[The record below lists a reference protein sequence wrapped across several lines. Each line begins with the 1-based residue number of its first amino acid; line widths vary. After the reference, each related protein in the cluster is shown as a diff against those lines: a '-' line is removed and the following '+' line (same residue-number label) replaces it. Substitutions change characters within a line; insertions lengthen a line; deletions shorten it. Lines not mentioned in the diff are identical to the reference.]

1 MRTTRSR
8 LAKGSAFVAVV
19 VAASTI
25 ISAAAQAVSGVSP
38 VPAGTY
44 LFTAKIQNDLGACSA
59 ALVDPTWVITT
70 TNCLTNGGQ
79 PVVAGPPTRP
89 TTVTVGRTDLTSTD
103 GHVVSVTSLVPHP
116 SRNVVL
122 AQLDRPA
129 KGVTPIALGAA
140 ATVGEQLMAAGF
152 GRTAT
157 EWVPDKLHAGAFA
170 VSAVT
175 GQTLTIDGTDNATSL
190 CKGDA
195 GGPLVRA
202 GSGAPQLVALHD
214 SSWQGGCL
222 AESETRR
229 TATEVRVDDLGDW
242 IAQSTRNSYVALPTG
257 GALLDTRSGVGAPA
271 GPRTGGS
278 TTDVQALGVAGVP
291 ATAVT
296 AVLVDVTAINPTT
309 NAYLIVY
316 PSGST
321 RPAMSSINAS
331 AGETI
336 STTQVVKVGPDGKLS
351 VYSQGDSTHVRI
363 DVHGYFTNTGGG
375 GLVALP
381 HTRVV
386 DTRNG
391 TGTTTGTIPGG
402 GSRTF
407 TLTGEYGIPAGA
419 SNALLE
425 VTVVGATGGGYLTA
439 SPTGGTA
446 DPSSVLDYASGI
458 TSQGVAV
465 KVSSTGQVTFVNRG
479 PAVHLVMTLQGY
491 VAASPTL
498 GADLRLAQAIQVV
511 DTRANGGAP
520 IKAKDD
526 LFLNLGD
533 VLGLPPNAMD
543 GALISITAISPT
555 TSGFLTV
562 EPDRGIYASTPDGP
576 IVTNP
581 SVSNFTAG
589 HHARTTML
597 VTKVSRA
604 EGRIG
609 IQPTPGRIRILN
621 VSSGTVH
628 LVVTLHGW
636 FSQPTVTDS

>member
-8 LAKGSAFVAVV
+8 LARGSAFVAVV

-25 ISAAAQAVSGVSP
+25 ISATAQAVSGVSP

-70 TNCLTNGGQ
+70 TNCLTSEGQ

-89 TTVTVGRTDLTSTD
+89 TTVTVGRTDLTSTG
-103 GHVVSVTSLVPHP
+103 GHVLSVTSLVPHP

-129 KGVTPIALGAA
+129 KGVTPIALGTA

-157 EWVPDKLHAGAFA
+157 EWSPNQLHAGAFA
-170 VSAVT
+170 VSTVA
-175 GQTLTIDGTDNATSL
+175 GQSLTIDGTDAATTL

-214 SSWQGGCL
+214 RSWQGGCL

-229 TATEVRVDDLGDW
+229 TATEVRVDDLGGW
-242 IAQSTRNSYVALPTG
+242 IAQNTRNSYVALATG

-278 TTDVQALGVAGVP
+278 TIDVQALGVGGVP

-296 AVLVDVTAINPTT
+296 AVLVDVTAIKPTT

-316 PSGST
+316 PGGST
-321 RPAMSSINAS
+321 RPATSSINAS

-336 STTQVVKVGPDGKLS
+336 STTQVVKVGPNGKLS

-363 DVHGYFTNTGGG
+363 DVHGYFTNSGGG

-386 DTRNG
+386 DTRDG
-391 TGTTTGTIPGG
+391 TGTTTGTIPSN
-402 GSRTF
+402 GSRTV
-407 TLTGEYGIPAGA
+407 TLTGDNALPVGA

-465 KVSSTGQVTFVNRG
+465 KLSPTGQVTFVNRG

-491 VAASPTL
+491 VAASPTM
-498 GADLRLAQAIQVV
+498 GADLRPTQAVQVV

-520 IKAKDD
+520 IKAKGG
-526 LFLNLGD
+526 LFINLSEAI
-533 VLGLPPNAMD
+533 GLPPNAMD

-555 TSGFLTV
+555 SSGFLTV
-562 EPDRGIYASTPDGP
+562 EPDRLFVGTPEGGLV
-576 IVTNP
+576 VTNP

-589 HHARTTML
+589 HLARTTMV
-597 VTKVSRA
+597 VTKV
-604 EGRIG
+604 GRDVGGPFHPQPGKIG
-609 IQPTPGRIRILN
+609 ILN
-621 VSSGTVH
+621 ASSGTVH
-628 LVVTLHGW
+628 VVVTLHGW
-636 FSQPTVTDS
+636 FNEPAVAGS